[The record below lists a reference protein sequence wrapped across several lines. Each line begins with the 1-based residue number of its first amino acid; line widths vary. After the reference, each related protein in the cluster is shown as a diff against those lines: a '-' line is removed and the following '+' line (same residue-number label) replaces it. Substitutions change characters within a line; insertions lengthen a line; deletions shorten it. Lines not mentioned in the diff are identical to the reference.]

1 MTTCDPAYET
11 CPADNS
17 TMTEEGTVAVMS
29 PLVYA
34 WGLVPVLQLASA
46 FLITGAWSDAY
57 KLHNALT
64 TTTVANGATVG

>member
-17 TMTEEGTVAVMS
+17 TMTEEAVSVMS

-57 KLHNALT
+57 TPHNALT
-64 TTTVANGATVG
+64 VATTG